1 MVRFWVYLKLEPVEF
16 PDGLDMVSARKRGV
30 KSDPIFSD
38 RSKFEWPVAAA
49 CKASR

>member
-1 MVRFWVYLKLEPVEF
+1 MYLKLEPIEF

-38 RSKFEWPVAAA
+38 WTKFELPVAAVW
-49 CKASR
+49 KSSE